1 MKIIKFGGASVKD
14 ADGVRNILSVLK
26 YTGFKEML
34 DGRVKTLNPK
44 IYSSI
49 LYIRNKESHRKQ
61 FLSLKIPEID
71 MVIVNLYPFEKFI
84 NANGFI
90 FCAPEYNGSIPPVL
104 TNLFAWI
111 SVSTNHWRDVFI
123 NKKAII
129 ATHSGG
135 GGNNLIQSM
144 RIQLCH
150 LGIVVL
156 PRTIIVNKYSKFV
169 EESTKEKIQQLY
181 DLF

>member
-1 MKIIKFGGASVKD
+1 MNKKLLIVSATAGNNLKLSNDIKKITNSFKLDTK
-14 ADGVRNILSVLK
+14 ILNVEELNLPLYTPNEQKKNNLK
-26 YTGFKEML
+26 SMDLIT
-34 DGRVKTLNPK
+34 
-44 IYSSI
+44 
-49 LYIRNKESHRKQ
+49 Q
-61 FLSLKIPEID
+61 
-71 MVIVNLYPFEKFI
+71 KFI